1 VEARVLRNLSE
12 MPLDEQLA
20 VRGARDRLIREFGS
34 SLDEDVIDA
43 YLLASWEHMDT
54 VARVKVHI
62 PLLAERFARAQLWAQ
77 ARIRGDRP
85 GVPAVV
91 FVDTNDSGRARMA
104 KALFLRRSGAH
115 GFAFSA
121 GTDPNEALDE
131 VVSQVMHEIDITT
144 TEAFPKPWTPQI
156 LEAADRV
163 VTFAD
168 GAPVPV
174 PDPSRHRVWDVPDP
188 RGKDPEQVRVIRD
201 SLAALVDGLAD
212 ELGIPPANE

>member
-1 VEARVLRNLSE
+1 VLNNLDH
-12 MPLDEQLA
+12 MTLDEQLA
-20 VRGARDRLIREFGS
+20 VRSARDRLVREFGT

-62 PLLAERFARAQLWAQ
+62 PLLAERFARAQLWAL
-77 ARIRGDRP
+77 ARMRSDRP

-104 KALFLRRSGAH
+104 KALFLRRSGPH
-115 GFAFSA
+115 GLSFSA
-121 GTDPNEALDE
+121 GTDPNEALDD
-131 VVSQVMHEIDITT
+131 VVSDAMLEIGITT

-156 LEAADRV
+156 IEAADRV
-163 VTFAD
+163 VTFS
-168 GAPVPV
+168 GGEPITV
-174 PDPSRHRVWDVPDP
+174 PDPSRHQVWDVPDP
-188 RGKDPEQVRVIRD
+188 RGRDIAQVRVIRE

-212 ELGIPPANE
+212 EMGIPDQD